1 MRAPHT
7 GGMANL
13 LIFPRTAAPV
23 ACAIAALV
31 STIVRE
37 PPSADVTTAPGAVLR
52 VTAVVADTVIAGLVL
67 ESTAPDIAEPLRFP
81 VAVENGFAAATIRIP
96 PGRARTIVVSSLDRG
111 GSRSA
116 EGAITVDLVAGANP
130 SVLVPLV
137 PSRPGV
143 PTIDVRLGPVVWWC
157 GPQRPVR

>member
-37 PPSADVTTAPGAVLR
+37 PPSANVTKEYRAVLR
-52 VTAVVADTVIAGLVL
+52 VTAAVADTMIAGLVV
-67 ESTAPDIAEPLRFP
+67 ESTAPDIAAPLRFP

-116 EGAITVDLVAGANP
+116 EGAITLDLVAGANP

-137 PSRPGV
+137 PSKPVV
-143 PTIDVRLGPVVWWC
+143 PTIDVSIGPVLQWY
-157 GPQRPVR
+157 GPHRH

>member
-1 MRAPHT
+1 
-7 GGMANL
+7 MANL
-13 LIFPRTAAPV
+13 FISTRTAAPV

-37 PPSADVTTAPGAVLR
+37 PPSAYVTTAHGAVLR
-52 VTAVVADTVIAGLVL
+52 VTAVVADTMIAGLVL

-81 VAVENGFAAATIRIP
+81 VAVENGFAATTIRIP

-111 GSRSA
+111 GGRSA
-116 EGAITVDLVAGANP
+116 EGAITLDLAAGANP
-130 SVLVPLV
+130 SLLGPLV

-143 PTIDVRLGPVVWWC
+143 RTIHLRLGPVVRWIV
-157 GPQRPVR
+157 PARA